1 MASTSFALPNQFT
14 GRRFPAAPPQ
24 LSQNLRQTMRVSA
37 RYATAE
43 RTSSSSFSAAG
54 AGESGNSIS
63 HTASFYD
70 VLGIQA
76 GATSQEI
83 KSAYR
88 SLARTVHPDVAPNS
102 ADEFMRVHAAYAT
115 LSDPEQR
122 AVYDSS
128 LFRMRRRT
136 TVVSMGGGG
145 YSEMSRGRR
154 WETDQCW

>member
-14 GRRFPAAPPQ
+14 GRRFPAAPPR
-24 LSQNLRQTMRVSA
+24 LSQNLRQTLRVSA

-43 RTSSSSFSAAG
+43 RTSASAT
-54 AGESGNSIS
+54 GESGNSSS

-88 SLARTVHPDVAPNS
+88 NLARTVHPDVAPNS

-136 TVVSMGGGG
+136 VVSMGGGGGG